1 MGALDQYLN
10 LFDNCRQDIDKGSA
24 GAMNRLRH
32 DARAAL
38 EGQRLPDTGDEGFE
52 KTSIEA
58 MFAPDLGLNINRVA
72 LPCDVASAFKC
83 GIPNVSSLLAVMVND
98 MFVPTATLLHNLPAG
113 VTVMSLSRAAAERP
127 DEIDR
132 HYGSA
137 ASLDAPGTALNTML
151 VQDGIYIHV
160 DRGIKLDRPLQLVNL
175 TATPV
180 PMLVPRRVLIV
191 LEEGASLSVL
201 TCDHTIKDSASAVSS
216 QVIEIIAGPQSSLNI
231 CDIEES
237 APDQSRY
244 SQTYVTIHD
253 GSDISIGGMTLHCGT
268 TRNEYRVD
276 IRGSYCQCHLGGMA
290 IGSGKQHI
298 DNSSDVTHSAPHSDS
313 RQLFKY
319 VLDDEAH
326 GAFEGSIEVTPDA
339 PYTQAYQ
346 SDRNIL
352 ASSNARMHTKPQLLI
367 YNDEVKCSHGAT
379 TGQLDE
385 QALFYMQTRGIPR
398 QQARMMLMQ
407 AFMAEVVDT
416 VRVDAVRDRLRY
428 LVERRLAGFDTSC
441 NDCSTCH
448 PQQ

>member
-1 MGALDQYLN
+1 MGALNQYLE
-10 LFDNCRQDIDKGSA
+10 LFDSSHSDIDNGSA
-24 GAMNRLRH
+24 GALNKLRH

-38 EGQRLPDTGDEGFE
+38 EGRRLPDIGDEGFE
-52 KTSIEA
+52 KTSIEK
-58 MFAPDLGLNINRVA
+58 MFAPDLGLNINRMA

-83 GIPNVSSLLAVMVND
+83 GVPNVSSLLAVLVND
-98 MFVPTATLLHNLPAG
+98 SFVPTATLLHNLPAG
-113 VTVMSLSRAAAERP
+113 VTVMSLARAAAERP
-127 DEIDR
+127 DEIDW

-137 ASLDAPGTALNTML
+137 AHLDAAGTALNTML

-160 DRGIKLDRPLQLVNL
+160 DRNVKLDRPLQLVNL
-175 TATPV
+175 TSTPV

-201 TCDHTIKDSASAVSS
+201 TCDHTMKDSATAVSS
-216 QVIEIIAGPQSSLNI
+216 QVIEVIAGPQSSLNV

-237 APDQSRY
+237 APGQSRY
-244 SQTYVTIHD
+244 SQTYVTMHD
-253 GSDISIGGMTLHCGT
+253 GADVSIGGMTLHCGT
-268 TRNEYRVD
+268 TRNEYSVD
-276 IRGSYCQCHLGGMA
+276 IQGQRCQCYLGGMA
-290 IGSGKQHI
+290 IGSGSQHI

-319 VLDDEAH
+319 VLDDEAQ
-326 GAFEGSIEVTPDA
+326 GAFEGSIVVTPDA

-352 ASSNARMHTKPQLLI
+352 ASSHARMHTKPQLLI

-407 AFMAEVVDT
+407 AFMAEVIDT

-428 LVERRLAGFDTSC
+428 LVERRLAGFDASC
-441 NDCSTCH
+441 NDCTTCH
-448 PQQ
+448 TQQ